1 MDLYSII
8 ESGGNV
14 KLEVKAQDL
23 VKFAEVLIEKSQEVK
38 AREMEHSATAEK
50 YLTTEEAAEMCKVGK
65 TTLWAWDKAGYL
77 KASKLGKRKY
87 YALSDIKRL
96 LNEKENPVPVSWRK
110 ESV

>member
-65 TTLWAWDKAGYL
+65 TTLWAWDKA
-77 KASKLGKRKY
+77 
-87 YALSDIKRL
+87 ALSDIKRL
-96 LNEKENPVPVSWRK
+96 LNEKENPIPVSWRK